1 MNYLLAHVDTFLFDC
16 DGVLWRHLEPIPG
29 ASDTV
34 KKLKKLGKNVLF
46 VTNNS
51 TKSRKAYCIKF
62 SQLGFEV
69 KESEIIST
77 AYVAALY
84 LHECNFKG
92 KVYLV
97 GSKGIA
103 DELDNFGIQHTEVGI
118 GSPPEDYPSNACDF
132 KYNADAINYEAK
144 VNSTKFLVG
153 MFEGTLKH
161 PLSFCRYTVSFVIDF
176 IKD

>member
-1 MNYLLAHVDTFLFDC
+1 MCSTGICTCDPNILLQNELLLCTLLRT
-16 DGVLWRHLEPIPG
+16 GVLWRHLEPIPG

-51 TKSRKAYCIKF
+51 TKSRKDYCIKF

-103 DELDNFGIQHTEVGI
+103 DELDNFGIQHTEVG
-118 GSPPEDYPSNACDF
+118 D
-132 KYNADAINYEAK
+132 
-144 VNSTKFLVG
+144 
-153 MFEGTLKH
+153 
-161 PLSFCRYTVSFVIDF
+161 
-176 IKD
+176 